1 MAIQKLFSSVHGKKE
16 KKSKNL
22 IQCRRRGRR
31 KVAEIGPGGGGKT
44 YKSCG
49 RGNVICELCLVLR
62 V

>member
-1 MAIQKLFSSVHGKKE
+1 MFFCTWGKGKKE
-16 KKSKNL
+16 SKNL
-22 IQCRRRGRR
+22 KQCKRRDRR

-49 RGNVICELCLVLR
+49 RGNVICKLCLVLQ